1 MRYSRKNKSQKGVQ
15 ASEASQRSY
24 GFTDFLSLVFSDPTG
39 EKLGTQP
46 ILTNASPS
54 FSDHSMGGV
63 SFDVRRVKTTSLPH
77 GLVDELSQ
85 DQEYVI
91 VKQLKLNEQAKAGAV
106 GIEEMAIELQ
116 ILRNAGI
123 RSHPNIIGL
132 LGILYHNYGNS
143 ETPLIS
149 PAIMVEYAEWGNLK
163 DFQADGYGRSIIE
176 RYDICWDVAIGLE
189 YLHSCGIIHGDI
201 KDSNMLVCKS
211 TSKPFIVKL
220 SDFGFALSLHDDNPR
235 LKGFTNFL
243 EAPEAQEPLKKDRLT
258 QLDIYSYGL
267 LMYTILK
274 CGTAFYQGFPTENR
288 LEEIV
293 NLKRSNLLPSFLQA
307 NLLKLQGERCLML
320 FFCKIIAY
328 SLRAD
333 PSERFQNMNH
343 ILQLLKWADPRD
355 LDLTYQ
361 ADKDLYSIRR
371 FPISFYRDSRRRVL
385 ETFNFEV
392 EKIHGQIKHKVPLA
406 DMLLDLSRQRMET
419 EIDTIMF
426 KPKSCNP
433 APTKN
438 YTFKVPVC

>member
-333 PSERFQNMNH
+333 PSARFQNMNH